1 MNPSSYPFPVSN
13 LPRFRVYCKY
23 HYLEGHE
30 FKTPEDELRHFL
42 TKLGDPNWYWADQY
56 LVDPDDNEFDATR
69 KSMCHLYLPTVVIL

>member
-1 MNPSSYPFPVSN
+1 MSVSDN
-13 LPRFRVYCKY
+13 FMKVHAIIVLLPHLRVYCKY

-56 LVDPDDNEFDATR
+56 AVDPDDNDFDATR
-69 KSMCHLYLPTVVIL
+69 KYI